1 MSKELNESMKMM
13 SHQLENTDNKIE
25 VVRSNQ
31 VEILKLKNTITEMKS
46 SLETLINIFEE
57 AEKESAN

>member
-1 MSKELNESMKMM
+1 MSKELNESIKMM
-13 SHQLENTDNKIE
+13 SHQLENTDNKRE

-31 VEILKLKNTITEMKS
+31 VEILELKNTITEMKS
-46 SLETLINIFEE
+46 SLETLTNIFEE